1 MNSLRE
7 RKYKD
12 EIPISTINK
21 IRGILGEIGIL
32 TSETNWKNSA
42 DGFYSVRVSVENT
55 NLGTNGKGTTQE
67 YALASAYGEFMER
80 LQNGA
85 FFKLATDISQ
95 EALEY
100 KGFYYAPDEKSIKI
114 EEFLNSNEDWS
125 RIQLNS
131 LSADIDKKEL
141 LKKWLPVS
149 YEEVSSDFIALP
161 YINLKNSK
169 LSYIPVK
176 MISKMYMSNGMCAG
190 NTMEE
195 ALVQGLSEIFE
206 RVVNKAIVLDR
217 ITPPTVPTKYIEKF
231 PKIDAMIKKIEASGN
246 FKVIVKD
253 CSLENDYPV
262 IGVIFINRDDQ
273 TYFVKFGSHPIFE
286 IAAERTLTELLQGQ
300 DVKNMMGVKEFF
312 YKNDIRDESQN
323 LISILA
329 NGSGFYPTELFSENF
344 SYEFKEF
351 DRIKGNSNREILE
364 YLIKLLE
371 CNGYDILIRDVSYLG
386 FPSYH
391 VIVPGFSEIEKIDD
405 IDSIEKYSD
414 YNKIKRYIRNLES
427 MSNEELGEVINYF
440 KSINYSKEASIIGIL
455 NIPSKNVF
463 HWYYSNID
471 LFITALYYKM
481 GKFDK
486 AYNQLN
492 KYLKYAQSNSY
503 NKGILT
509 YYKCVRDYIGTRVDN
524 LSERDAMIVLSTFYP
539 KMMIKEI
546 MTQFKNEKEIFSRY
560 GQLKCWNCNKCDV
573 KEACVYSYVEKV
585 YKTLKDRYALSK
597 INQKDIKRNV
607 EF

>member
-1 MNSLRE
+1 MNSLRQ

-12 EIPISTINK
+12 EMPINTINK
-21 IRGILGEIGIL
+21 IRDILGELGIL

-85 FFKLATDISQ
+85 FLKLATDTSQ
-95 EALEY
+95 EVLEY

-114 EEFLNSNEDWS
+114 EDLLNSEEDWS
-125 RIQLNS
+125 RIQFNA
-131 LSADIDKKEL
+131 LSADMDKKEL
-141 LKKWLPVS
+141 LKKWVSVS
-149 YEEVSSDFIALP
+149 YEDVSSDFIALP
-161 YINLKNSK
+161 YVNLRNNK
-169 LSYIPVK
+169 LSYIPIK
-176 MISKMYMSNGMCAG
+176 MVSKMYMSNGMCAG
-190 NTMEE
+190 NTMDE

-217 ITPPTVPTKYIEKF
+217 ITPPTVPVKYIEKF
-231 PKIDAMIKKIEASGN
+231 PKIDAMIKKIEARGN

-253 CSLENDYPV
+253 CSLGNDYPV

-312 YKNDIRDESQN
+312 YKNNIGDESKN

-344 SYEFKEF
+344 SYEFNGF

-371 CNGYDILIRDVSYLG
+371 GKGYDIFVRDVSYLG

-405 IDSIEKYSD
+405 IDSIEKYSN
-414 YNKIKRYIRNLES
+414 YNRIKRNIRNLDS
-427 MSNEELGEVINYF
+427 MCNEKLKEIIKYF
-440 KSINYSKEASIIGIL
+440 NNINYSKEASIISIL
-455 NIPSKNVF
+455 NIPVKNAF
-463 HWYYSNID
+463 PWYYVNID

-481 GKFDK
+481 GRFHK
-486 AYNQLN
+486 AYNQFD
-492 KYLKYAQSNSY
+492 KYLKYVQINSY
-503 NKGILT
+503 NKEMIT
-509 YYKCVRDYIGTRVDN
+509 YYKCVRDYIGTRMDS
-524 LSERDAMIVLSTFYP
+524 LSEMDTIIVLSKFYP
-539 KMMIKEI
+539 TMMIKEI
-546 MTQFKNEKEIFSRY
+546 MTQLKNEKEIFRRY
-560 GQLKCWNCNKCDV
+560 GQLKCWKCNKCDV
-573 KEACVYSYVEKV
+573 KEACTYPYVEKI

-597 INQKDIKRNV
+597 INQKDIKTNT

>member
-12 EIPISTINK
+12 EMPISTINK
-21 IRGILGEIGIL
+21 IRDILGTLGIL

-42 DGFYSVRVSVENT
+42 DGFYSVRVSIENT

-100 KGFYYAPDEKSIKI
+100 KGFHYAPDEKSIKI
-114 EEFLNSNEDWS
+114 EDLLNSEEGWS
-125 RIQLNS
+125 KIQLNS
-131 LSADIDKKEL
+131 LSGDMDKKEL
-141 LKKWLPVS
+141 LKKWLSVS
-149 YEEVSSDFIALP
+149 YENISSDFIALP
-161 YINLKNSK
+161 YVNLRNNK
-169 LSYIPVK
+169 LSYIPIK

-217 ITPPTVPTKYIEKF
+217 ITPPTVPAKYIEKF

-253 CSLENDYPV
+253 CSLGNDYPV

-312 YKNDIRDESQN
+312 YKNDIGDESKN

-344 SYEFKEF
+344 SYEFKGF

-371 CNGYDILIRDVSYLG
+371 SKGYDIFVRDVSYLG

-414 YNKIKRYIRNLES
+414 YNMIKRYIRNLDS
-427 MSNEELGEVINYF
+427 MSNEELNEIINYF
-440 KSINYSKEASIIGIL
+440 KNINYSKEASITGVL
-455 NIPSKNVF
+455 NIPAKNVF
-463 HWYYSNID
+463 PWYYVNID

-481 GKFDK
+481 REFEK
-486 AYNQLN
+486 AYNQFD
-492 KYLKYAQSNSY
+492 KYLKYVQINSY
-503 NKGILT
+503 NKGMVT
-509 YYKCVRDYIGTRVDN
+509 YYRCVRDYIGTRIDN
-524 LSERDAMIVLSTFYP
+524 LSEKDTIVVLSKFYP
-539 KMMIKEI
+539 TMMIKEV
-546 MTQFKNEKEIFSRY
+546 MTQFKNEKEIFRRY

-573 KEACVYSYVEKV
+573 KGACTYPYVEKV
-585 YKTLKDRYALSK
+585 YKTLKDRYVLSK
-597 INQKDIKRNV
+597 INQKDIKSNI
-607 EF
+607 EL